1 MLFVLS
7 IEVLNALITRAEND
21 CLFWPI
27 GHDGIALRASFYS
40 NHMVIFIKS
49 ARQEML
55 LLLAILDAFE
65 QASRLKTNLE
75 KNKAIPIKCSAEGIQ
90 LALTTFGCSR
100 ESFPCRYLGIPLS
113 LGKLVHSDEQ
123 PIIDEITNRI
133 TTWKGN
139 LLNLAGRTT
148 LIMATLLAIPVYV
161 SIALFASRLGG
172 LNALIGGAAHS
183 FGLAPAVTGGK

>member
-1 MLFVLS
+1 LSEEEVYKTISERCNYHAGWSANSIIQSWFSRRILQKAFESVSWFFLLEVLQHAGFSRRWTNWIALLLSSASARILLNGRPGQHICHSRGQRQGDPLSPMLFVLS

-75 KNKAIPIKCSAEGIQ
+75 KKIRPSQ
-90 LALTTFGCSR
+90 LNVQQR
-100 ESFPCRYLGIPLS
+100 
-113 LGKLVHSDEQ
+113 
-123 PIIDEITNRI
+123 
-133 TTWKGN
+133 
-139 LLNLAGRTT
+139 
-148 LIMATLLAIPVYV
+148 
-161 SIALFASRLGG
+161 AS
-172 LNALIGGAAHS
+172 NS
-183 FGLAPAVTGGK
+183 P